1 MKISLVKRLATT
13 ALALGLAGG
22 AFGLST
28 ATAFASPPAH
38 EIHATAVKQAKTAK
52 KTAPAKKVASPK
64 AGKPC
69 TKAELG
75 KTAKSGKTTLACE
88 KSGKSFKWVAKKAVK
103 PVAKKTA
110 KKTAKPVAKK
120 TAKK

>member
-28 ATAFASPPAH
+28 ATALASPAH
-38 EIHATAVKQAKTAK
+38 EVHATATKHAKT
-52 KTAPAKKVASPK
+52 AKKVASPK
-64 AGKPC
+64 AGQAC

-75 KTAKSGKTTLACE
+75 KTATSGKTTLVCE
-88 KSGKSFKWVAKKAVK
+88 KSGKTDKWAVK
-103 PVAKKTA
+103 KK
-110 KKTAKPVAKK
+110 
-120 TAKK
+120 